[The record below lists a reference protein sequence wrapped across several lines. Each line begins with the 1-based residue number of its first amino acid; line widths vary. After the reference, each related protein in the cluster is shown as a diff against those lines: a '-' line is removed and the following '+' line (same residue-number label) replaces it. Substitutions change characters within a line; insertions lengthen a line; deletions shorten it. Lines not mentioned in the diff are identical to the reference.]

1 MSAQEI
7 EELLQRVADL
17 EQQLS
22 ALREQDAIR
31 EVEFQS
37 LRQDVALK
45 AAYIAELES
54 VQEKVIAPK
63 DVHIRNLEAII
74 AELRANVEANS
85 IDEPKSLIE
94 RAKNAVKRHQ

>member
-1 MSAQEI
+1 MSAQEND
-7 EELLQRVADL
+7 ELRQQVADL
-17 EQQLS
+17 ERQV
-22 ALREQDAIR
+22 AELREQDAVR

-54 VQEKVIAPK
+54 VQEEVIAPK

-74 AELRANVEANS
+74 AELRASANAEPT
-85 IDEPKSLIE
+85 DERRSLIG
-94 RAKNAVKRHQ
+94 RAKGAVRRRP